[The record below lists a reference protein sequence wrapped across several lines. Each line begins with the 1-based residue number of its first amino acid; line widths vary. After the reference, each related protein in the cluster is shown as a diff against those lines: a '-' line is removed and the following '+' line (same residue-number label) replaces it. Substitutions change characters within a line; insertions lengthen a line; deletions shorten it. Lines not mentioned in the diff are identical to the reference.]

1 MMEWSSGLDRFRRD
15 GNISMEALKNIRLS
29 GKPAVTAAQM
39 KDIERRADEA
49 GLSYY
54 QMMENA
60 GNGAAEFIARHHSIT
75 GTRVL
80 ILCGRG
86 NNGGDGFVVARKL
99 AEMGAKVV
107 LSLVEGEPKTA
118 DAIENY
124 RLCREMALRVYG
136 AEENDA
142 VLPEVKKSE
151 IIVDG
156 IFGTGFHGILS
167 DTVRKITENIN
178 ISIASVYS
186 LDIPSGVNGDSG
198 EADIDTIRADVT
210 LAFHRMKPAHTMM
223 KAIEYCGDVVCLSIG
238 IEEVL
243 KEERQ

>member
-1 MMEWSSGLDRFRRD
+1 MR
-15 GNISMEALKNIRLS
+15 
-29 GKPAVTAAQM
+29 
-39 KDIERRADEA
+39 DIERRADEA

-60 GNGAAEFIARHHSIT
+60 GAGAAEFIARHHSVN
-75 GTRVL
+75 GTRAL

-99 AEMGAKVV
+99 EEMGAKVM
-107 LSLVEGEPKTA
+107 LALVEGEPKTA

-124 RLCREMALRVYG
+124 SLCQEMAIRIYG
-136 AEENDA
+136 AEEIDEA
-142 VLPEVKKSE
+142 LSQVRRAE

-167 DTVRKITENIN
+167 DNVRKITENIN

-186 LDIPSGVNGDSG
+186 LDIPSGVNGDTG
-198 EADIDTIRADVT
+198 EADIDTIRADFT
-210 LAFHRMKPAHTMM
+210 LAFHRLKPAHTMM
-223 KAIEYCGDVVCLSIG
+223 KAVEYCGEVVCLSIG
-238 IEEVL
+238 IEDVL
-243 KEERQ
+243 DDAQMK